1 MQMSTSNSGGDDRP
15 APGATTDGYDPQDE
29 RLVVQAMNEAFG
41 KQVPAQFMPEPAYLD
56 RTTPDRDRF
65 LQRIKPLI
73 NKDHIKNL
81 LRRGTDFFQAQVD
94 GQTAYQRVGGDQ
106 ALPNIFQGVNIA
118 YQDGARN
125 FVPATGYQ
133 LAVPMASLPIGVGE
147 PRWRPGRDRP
157 GGGGC
162 GPDASDDPEDLVFM
176 DITLEELA
184 EMLALLFDL
193 PFLLSK
199 EEDKI
204 LAYRLR
210 IKGVKK
216 TGPRARLDMQATF
229 IARLERFRA
238 TYNARPE
245 DFPGLSIEEIP
256 TVEQFPYDRVD
267 MRYKRIEEQWDPDSK
282 AVAFFEFDTSG
293 SMGGEPMAIARFFFL
308 LNLIWLKGKYGTVD
322 IVLLPHNAIAFRVT
336 TEKEFFTIDA
346 GGGTMFSPVHEMAIE
361 IRQREFPSS
370 THNAYAFHGTD
381 GYNFEPPAVLA
392 EVIERL
398 LSPSDGD
405 FNYFGYL
412 EIDPYGWG
420 GGGWKTGGMQAIDLL
435 SPGAQQRTGWARVH
449 TLDEVPDAMKQI
461 LAKDTVAEGN

>member
-1 MQMSTSNSGGDDRP
+1 MQMSTSNSGGDDRQ
-15 APGATTDGYDPQDE
+15 APGATTHGYDPQEE
-29 RLVVQAMNEAFG
+29 RLIVQAMNEAFG

-65 LQRIKPLI
+65 QQKIKPLI

-81 LRRGTDFFQAQVD
+81 LRRGTDFFQSQVD
-94 GQTAYQRVGGDQ
+94 GRTAFQRVGGDY
-106 ALPNIFQGVNIA
+106 AVPNIFQAVNIA
-118 YQDGARN
+118 GAGARN
-125 FVPATGYQ
+125 FVPASGYM
-133 LAVPMASLPIGVGE
+133 LPVPRASLPIGVAN
-147 PRWRPGRDRP
+147 PYWRPGRDRP
-157 GGGGC
+157 GGGGG
-162 GPDASDDPEDLVFM
+162 GPDASDDPEDLVFL

-184 EMLALLFDL
+184 ELLALLFDL

-216 TGPRARLDMQATF
+216 TGPRPRLDIQATF

-238 TYNARPE
+238 TYNARPQ
-245 DFPGLSIEEIP
+245 DFPDLSIEEVP

-293 SMGGEPMAIARFFFL
+293 SMFGEPMAIARLYFL
-308 LNLIWLKGKYGTVD
+308 LNLIWLKGKYGEVD

-346 GGGTMFSPVHEMAIE
+346 GGGTIFSPVHEMAID

-370 THNAYAFHGTD
+370 THNAYAFHATD
-381 GYNFEPPAVLA
+381 GYNFEPPPVLA

-420 GGGWKTGGMQAIDLL
+420 GGWKTGGMQAIDLL
-435 SPGAQQRTGWARVH
+435 SPSAEQRTGSARVS
-449 TLDEVPDAMKQI
+449 TIDEVPDAMKQI
-461 LAKDTVAEGN
+461 LAKDTVADSN